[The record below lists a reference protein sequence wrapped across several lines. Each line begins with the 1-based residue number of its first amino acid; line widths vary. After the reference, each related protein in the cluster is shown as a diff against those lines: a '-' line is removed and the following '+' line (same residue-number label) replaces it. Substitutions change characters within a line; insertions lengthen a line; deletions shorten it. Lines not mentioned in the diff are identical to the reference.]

1 MVGILFLILLENGL
15 VEDVRWDNM
24 DSFLQDIWVFIL
36 MEVFGVDN
44 MIFIEIYCVWIYYLF

>member
-24 DSFLQDIWVFIL
+24 GSFLLDIWVFIL

-44 MIFIEIYCVWIYYLF
+44 MIFI